1 MVNTSLINLDEI
13 NEPIQNAKPE
23 VKSIIEQVLTLE
35 KERLYNNNL
44 RHINDDVLK
53 IIKQNIQ

>member
-13 NEPIQNAKPE
+13 NEPIQNVKPE